1 MILLQHFSRKKR
13 LYLQKCM
20 SFVDTVILNEI
31 IEGCQNN
38 EQSSQR
44 RLYELYA
51 KRMVAVC
58 LRYTDDY
65 EIARD
70 LMHDGFIKVFHCIT
84 DYRGYGSF
92 EGWLRRI
99 FVNLSLDYIKKRI
112 DRVEIE
118 QVDYMSESEVRDFS
132 LVQDIDTMA
141 IYDAIKQLPEVART
155 IFNMFN
161 IDGYSIKEIGEHLNM
176 SSEAVRSQHSRAK
189 EKLRQILTKN

>member
-1 MILLQHFSRKKR
+1 M
-13 LYLQKCM
+13 
-20 SFVDTVILNEI
+20 DTVILNKI

-70 LMHDGFIKVFHCIT
+70 LMHDGFIKVFHCIAN
-84 DYRGYGSF
+84 YRGYGSF

-112 DRVEIE
+112 NRVDIE
-118 QVDYMSESEVRDFS
+118 QVDCLSERERDDFS
-132 LVQDIDTMA
+132 LTQDIDTMA

-161 IDGYSIKEIGEHLNM
+161 IDGYSIKEIGEQLNM

-189 EKLRQILTKN
+189 ERLRRILMKE